1 MIEMVV
7 ESVRV
12 NLINPNRVVV
22 LKERERDRYLA
33 IVIGGPEADSIAIK
47 LHDRSAPRPLTHDL
61 LKNVIENLGAGVSR
75 ILINDLIDQVYYARI
90 VLEIQGRESEIDSRP
105 SDAIALAVRVGAS
118 IFVAEE
124 VLDAAGIEPEDDEEF
139 DDSKDLEPPVTDE
152 QLKPFRDFINQ
163 LDMDDL
169 GRE

>member
-47 LHDRSAPRPLTHDL
+47 LQDRSAPRPLTHDL
-61 LKNVIENLGAGVSR
+61 LRNVIEELGAGVSR

-90 VLEIQGRESEIDSRP
+90 VLDIQGRESEIDSRP

-118 IFVAEE
+118 IYVAEE

-139 DDSKDLEPPVTDE
+139 DGSEDLEPPVTDE

-163 LDMDDL
+163 LDLDDL
-169 GRE
+169 GHE

>member
-22 LKERERDRYLA
+22 LKERDRDRYLA

-47 LHDRSAPRPLTHDL
+47 LQDRTAPRPLTHDL
-61 LKNVIENLGAGVSR
+61 LKNVIEDLGAGVSR
-75 ILINDLIDQVYYARI
+75 ILINDLVDQVYYARI
-90 VLEIQGRESEIDSRP
+90 VLDIGGRESEVDSRP

-118 IFVAEE
+118 IFVSEE
-124 VLDAAGIEPEDDEEF
+124 VLDAAGIEPDDEDVF
-139 DDSKDLEPPVTDE
+139 SGGVDSEPAVTDE

-163 LDMDDL
+163 LDLDDL
-169 GRE
+169 GHD

>member
-47 LHDRSAPRPLTHDL
+47 LQDRSAPRPLTHDL
-61 LKNVIENLGAGVSR
+61 LKNVIEDLGAGVSR

-90 VLEIQGRESEIDSRP
+90 VLDIEGRESEIDSRP

-139 DDSKDLEPPVTDE
+139 DGADELEPPVTDE

-163 LDMDDL
+163 LDLDDL
-169 GRE
+169 GHE

>member
-22 LKERERDRYLA
+22 LKERDRDRYLA

-47 LHDRSAPRPLTHDL
+47 LQDRAAPRPLTHDL
-61 LKNVIENLGAGVSR
+61 LKNVIEDLGAGVSR
-75 ILINDLIDQVYYARI
+75 ILINDLVDQVYYARI
-90 VLEIQGRESEIDSRP
+90 VLDIGGREAEVDSRP

-118 IFVAEE
+118 IFVSEE
-124 VLDAAGIEPEDDEEF
+124 VLDAAGIEPDDEADFE
-139 DDSKDLEPPVTDE
+139 DGEGAEPPVTDE
-152 QLKPFRDFINQ
+152 QLKPFKDFINQ
-163 LDMDDL
+163 LDLDDL
-169 GRE
+169 GHD